1 MQTIPNT
8 KKEWEELDSLDS
20 FDSYYECIT
29 ACYGLDGEDV
39 ECITECVA
47 VHLRRNEEQ
56 SLD

>member
-29 ACYGLDGEDV
+29 ACYSLAGEDI
-39 ECITECVA
+39 ECITKCVSR
-47 VHLRRNEEQ
+47 HFEKD
-56 SLD
+56 SY